1 MEKSWVKGLP
11 KFDLHVHLDG
21 SLRPRTVT
29 ALGDALPQDE
39 RATLPADLALA
50 IALPAH
56 APLEEYLKTFDVTVA
71 LLQDEASLKRA
82 AYELCEDAAR
92 ENVVYMEVR
101 FAPLLHLHRGL
112 SPRQVVAA
120 VLSGLH
126 QGETSLGIKTG
137 LILCALK
144 PESTERSMEAA
155 QLAAQFAGK
164 GVVAFDLAGL
174 ERGFPPRIHHE
185 AVQMALDAGVH
196 VTLHAG
202 EGCCPEH
209 IKEALDLGAERIG
222 HGVFLYQDKAT
233 ERRVAREGVP
243 LELCP
248 TSNLQVAGFDDGYAG
263 HPLKRYLDRGIHV
276 TVNTDNRLMSKT
288 TCTDELVHMID
299 AFDLAPE
306 EIRRML
312 LNSAD
317 AAFTS
322 PTIHDA
328 LRERVMAAFPDL
340 D

>member
-29 ALGDALPQDE
+29 ALGDALPPDE
-39 RATLPADLALA
+39 RAALPADLAA
-50 IALPAH
+50 AVALPAR

-71 LLQDEASLKRA
+71 LLQDEASLKRV

-92 ENVVYMEVR
+92 ENVIYMEVR

-126 QGETSLGIKTG
+126 QGETLGIKTG

-144 PESTERSMEAA
+144 PQTTERSMEAA

-196 VTLHAG
+196 VTLHAA

-209 IKEALDLGAERIG
+209 VKEALDLGAERIG
-222 HGVFLYQDKAT
+222 HGVFLHQDKAT
-233 ERRVAREGVP
+233 EKRVAKEGVP

-248 TSNLQVAGFDDGYAG
+248 TSNVQVAGIEGGYAG
-263 HPLKRYLDRGIHV
+263 HPLKRYLDRGIRV

-288 TCTDELVHMID
+288 TCTDELFHMIQ

-306 EIRRML
+306 EIRRIL
-312 LNSAD
+312 QNSAD
-317 AAFTS
+317 AAFAS
-322 PTIHDA
+322 PSDRGA
-328 LRERVMAAFPDL
+328 LQERVLAAFPDL